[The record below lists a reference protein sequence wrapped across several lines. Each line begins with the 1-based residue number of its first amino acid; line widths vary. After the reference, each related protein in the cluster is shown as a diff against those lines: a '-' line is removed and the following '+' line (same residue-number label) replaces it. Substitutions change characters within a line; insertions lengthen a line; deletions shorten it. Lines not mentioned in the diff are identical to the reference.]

1 MIMEH
6 MHLLERRQD
15 RSFISIAQ
23 WQLILTQ
30 NKSKMQGFW
39 CRAGIHWQRMAA
51 FQQGQNTLKPF
62 VMHICKTC
70 KKQGIMHKC
79 NQIGYKKSFL
89 SIFANSQFSSR
100 FGQKETVLRVTLDGK
115 KLFFAWL
122 WTNKCVSFTMYRPV
136 DFSQCL
142 SVPEFNCSQKISN
155 SWTQKKGPKSTTLT
169 LRFSITSP

>member
-15 RSFISIAQ
+15 RSFILIAQ
-23 WQLILTQ
+23 WHFLIFDPQTNLKCRVFGARQGLTD
-30 NKSKMQGFW
+30 
-39 CRAGIHWQRMAA
+39 R
-51 FQQGQNTLKPF
+51 GQNTLKPF

-79 NQIGYKKSFL
+79 NQIGKKKSFL

-122 WTNKCVSFTMYRPV
+122 WTNKCISFTMYRPA

-155 SWTQKKGPKSTTLT
+155 SWTQKGAKKYYSHT
-169 LRFSITSP
+169 